1 VQLEEVETV
10 LELAQTTLDNDEKR
24 VAREK
29 LGRLKEMESVLRSQT
44 KQRRSTHSDAPEE
57 PNMVT
62 PRRFDKENATPDNPT
77 REQKRSGPFGIGRL
91 FARR

>member
-10 LELAQTTLDNDEKR
+10 LELAQTTLDSDQKR

-44 KQRRSTHSDAPEE
+44 KRRSTHSDAPEE
-57 PNMVT
+57 AGMVS
-62 PRRFDKENATPDNPT
+62 PRRFDKENATPDNRT
-77 REQKRSGPFGIGRL
+77 REQKRSGPFGIGKL
-91 FARR
+91 FGRR